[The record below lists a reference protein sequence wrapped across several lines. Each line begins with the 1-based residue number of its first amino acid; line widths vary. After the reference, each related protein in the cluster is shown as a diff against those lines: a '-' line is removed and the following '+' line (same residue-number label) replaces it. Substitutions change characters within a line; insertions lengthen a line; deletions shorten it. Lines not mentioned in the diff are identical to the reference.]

1 MLIIII
7 HFYFVDFMRTQ
18 KSMGKFCPCS
28 LPPHNACPPDTLI
41 TCPVSILACS
51 LERNNIVSAMSSGCI
66 NLPIGIKGM
75 TAFSRSAS
83 IHPVCVWRHAIHC
96 DAVLC
101 HFNGDAT
108 SECLHRRLVSRGK
121 VFS

>member
-1 MLIIII
+1 MK
-7 HFYFVDFMRTQ
+7 TQ
-18 KSMGKFCPCS
+18 KSMGKILS
-28 LPPHNACPPDTLI
+28 MLSSPPHNACPPDTLI
-41 TCPVSILACS
+41 TCLVSILACS

-83 IHPVCVWRHAIHC
+83 IHPVCVWSHAIHC

-101 HFNGDAT
+101 HFKGDAT
-108 SECLHRRLVSRGK
+108 SERLHRRLVSRGK